1 MARTSGQRSWPL
13 EKSATLQDGFACQ
26 GDLILLACPQRQ
38 LFTIMERVILD
49 RDGFCEMQVSVT
61 TAAVPV
67 TAAKQVLTGFAVL
80 QSDRGKQAGVCQ
92 PGGTASHDNS
102 HQAPD

>member
-61 TAAVPV
+61 TAAN
-67 TAAKQVLTGFAVL
+67 A
-80 QSDRGKQAGVCQ
+80 SDGCQASPDWLVG
-92 PGGTASHDNS
+92 ASE
-102 HQAPD
+102 

>member
-1 MARTSGQRSWPL
+1 MGFVKCKCQ
-13 EKSATLQDGFACQ
+13 LQ
-26 GDLILLACPQRQ
+26 LLQ
-38 LFTIMERVILD
+38 M
-49 RDGFCEMQVSVT
+49 
-61 TAAVPV
+61 PV
-67 TAAKQVLTGFAVL
+67 TAAKQVLTGLSVL